1 MLRPDLEPIPVV
13 VVVAQEP
20 QEAIQVE
27 LVQEIQAQTI
37 LQEEKVAMA

>member
-1 MLRPDLEPIPVV
+1 MLQPDLELIPAAVAA
-13 VVVAQEP
+13 AQEP
-20 QEAIQVE
+20 QADIQVE